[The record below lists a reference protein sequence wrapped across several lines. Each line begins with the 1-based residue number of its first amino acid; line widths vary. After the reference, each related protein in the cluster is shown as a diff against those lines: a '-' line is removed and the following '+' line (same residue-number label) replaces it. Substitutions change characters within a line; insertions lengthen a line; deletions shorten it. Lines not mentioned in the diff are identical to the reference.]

1 MTTTREQ
8 VLAELATAGLKEEDF
23 EDIGCQYWIDD
34 IVDYRNTKLCGSVNV
49 STVYFIPFISK
60 ILAAVKVPSPAS

>member
-1 MTTTREQ
+1 MMATREQ
-8 VLAELATAGLKEEDF
+8 VLTELATAGLKEEDF
-23 EDIGCQYWIDD
+23 ERIGCQYWIDN
-34 IVDYRNTKLCGSVNV
+34 IVDCRNGEPCGSVNV